1 MASYHLSVGVGKKG
15 SGGAHASYV
24 SRSGE
29 YENFK
34 GTEELVLSEHGNMP
48 SWAEHDP
55 TEFFRQAD
63 LYERK
68 NGSVYREYEI
78 AIPNELTTD
87 QQIEFVR
94 EFVQQEIGENHPYL
108 FGIHNHRA
116 TIDGTEEQPH
126 AHIMFSDRKLDGI
139 ERNPEEFFKRYN
151 SKNPEKGGCQK
162 ANAAASK
169 EERKEKLVALRERFA
184 SLQNAHLEKHGH
196 YATVTHLSLKDQG
209 IARSPERHL
218 GPVDSRDG
226 ALVRTL
232 KEFRVASIML
242 DVENAMVKTIDL
254 TSSITAALAER
265 KQHERASRDKH
276 PSRSQAPTGLDSLR
290 TVWGSDN
297 IHHQK
302 LPQMLLQQD
311 APLNVRQPGREEPA
325 YPDLYER
332 DTVAER
338 SIVEIVELAAQAAA
352 EANARAIAQQA
363 ARAQPRPQSRYHPDN
378 IAKREAEELAKAE
391 ANTKLPLRPTQPN
404 SAQRAEETQ
413 AKLESKPA
421 IQEHAKTR
429 LDAFLDTRTYK
440 SMDGK
445 EYAIQGLAEEGSSIY
460 GSVVGCVNLQEGDYT
475 LVHKGRLVV
484 ALIKGVVEIGS
495 DVEGVIRDGMV
506 VNKKPSVK
514 GMGFSR

>member
-15 SGGAHASYV
+15 SGGSHAAYV

-63 LYERK
+63 LHERK
-68 NGSVYREYEI
+68 NGSAYREYEI
-78 AIPNELTTD
+78 AIPNEFTKD

-94 EFVQQEIGENHPYL
+94 EFIRQEIGTDHPYL
-108 FGIHNHRA
+108 YGIHNHRA
-116 TIDGTEEQPH
+116 TIDGEMEQPH

-139 ERNPEEFFKRYN
+139 ERNPEAFFKRYN
-151 SKNPEKGGCQK
+151 AKNPEQGGCQK
-162 ANAAASK
+162 ANFAATGETAA
-169 EERKEKLVALRERFA
+169 ERRAERKENLVALRERFA

-196 YATVTHLSLKDQG
+196 HAAVTHLSLKDQG
-209 IARSPERHL
+209 IDRPPERHL
-218 GPVDSRDG
+218 GPVDSRDA

-232 KEFRVASIML
+232 KEFRLASIML
-242 DVENAMVKTIDL
+242 NVEKAMVKTIDL
-254 TSSITAALAER
+254 TSSITAAIAER

-311 APLNVRQPGREEPA
+311 APAHVRQPGGEEPA
-325 YPDLYER
+325 HPDLHQR

-338 SIVEIVELAAQAAA
+338 SVEQAAQAAA
-352 EANARAIAQQA
+352 AEPTLEALRAAHGGAKMASECGARLCLGNIVAATSQYVVQHRGRDEYVVHRRADLVKDLSYRDGNGQAEKQDALVPGNLLRMDYSTGSLLAGGAVVTEKRAAFKQQE
-363 ARAQPRPQSRYHPDN
+363 Q
-378 IAKREAEELAKAE
+378 AKAQKIE
-391 ANTKLPLRPTQPN
+391 RDN
-404 SAQRAEETQ
+404 S
-413 AKLESKPA
+413 P
-421 IQEHAKTR
+421 
-429 LDAFLDTRTYK
+429 
-440 SMDGK
+440 
-445 EYAIQGLAEEGSSIY
+445 
-460 GSVVGCVNLQEGDYT
+460 
-475 LVHKGRLVV
+475 
-484 ALIKGVVEIGS
+484 
-495 DVEGVIRDGMV
+495 GM
-506 VNKKPSVK
+506 
-514 GMGFSR
+514 SR